1 MPCNSNSHPLA
12 SLPHCC
18 QYCLIIWVMRV
29 VIGSSPSSSLSSCD
43 HFVHGVVDTD
53 MPLRISSLNRCVMYI
68 CVYNFVWVCSKRKK
82 MTMLILIWNESDS
95 SALYCQYKMIA
106 WMRNFGGLLRK
117 WIVFGSLIT
126 WDQWNKRWLRMVISY
141 WRRDLCVTKFFLF
154 TLFRSNKKSF

>member
-53 MPLRISSLNRCVMYI
+53 MPLRISSLI
-68 CVYNFVWVCSKRKK
+68 DVC
-82 MTMLILIWNESDS
+82 MCLC
-95 SALYCQYKMIA
+95 LY
-106 WMRNFGGLLRK
+106 
-117 WIVFGSLIT
+117 VVIT
-126 WDQWNKRWLRMVISY
+126 SFEFAQSG
-141 WRRDLCVTKFFLF
+141 RR
-154 TLFRSNKKSF
+154 